1 MRAKPFVRQSALIE
15 VRDPL
20 GHLLEIVGA
29 GNHVS
34 VVSIEPV
41 SRVRVTA
48 AGQDRRWILGGN
60 SDHFRSII
68 LTNAT
73 VPDG

>member
-1 MRAKPFVRQSALIE
+1 
-15 VRDPL
+15 
-20 GHLLEIVGA
+20 
-29 GNHVS
+29 
-34 VVSIEPV
+34 
-41 SRVRVTA
+41 VTA